1 MPSSSVVGMSERLIS
16 RVRRASWLLS
26 LFAVA
31 LFAAACGG
39 DDDSGSTEP
48 PAADVTSDEDDAT
61 SDDETSSTAGG
72 AVEGALVSVL
82 SFDFGLWALDPDG
95 GDAFEVT
102 VPDTGFSDRQDP
114 ALVSP
119 DGSTAV
125 VMVFTTVEG
134 QTFANDVGLGAIDLA
149 TGEGRLV
156 VELGQDRPDDEST
169 EFSSWELIGVSDT
182 TAWVV
187 ENAAGVEGEALVA
200 VDLAAGTTTVAV
212 APADSRVRSAAVLDN
227 TLYGE
232 VNGTIS
238 RLGASGWESLVTTGD
253 LPVDPFVTPATI
265 ADFAITRSG
274 APLEGQWAEDLLRF
288 LDMRPTAAGMVAA
301 GDSLYWQFNENWTD
315 AEGTDSAIVGGFVEF
330 DPARGELTAVW
341 PIGPSIGAFPDEN
354 EISTSSQGTW
364 HTTGDTV
371 WFADARDD
379 GDLLRLDPA
388 SGVTVF
394 GFEPVPGAD
403 YTRIEVL
410 PSDPDGV
417 WLVLEDWTITQSDES
432 GTSATGDTRFVLVDP
447 DSGALVVEVDES
459 DLIGF

>member
-1 MPSSSVVGMSERLIS
+1 MVV
-16 RVRRASWLLS
+16 
-26 LFAVA
+26 AV
-31 LFAAACGG
+31 AAACGG
-39 DDDSGSTEP
+39 DDDSGSAETPP
-48 PAADVTSDEDDAT
+48 PADAA
-61 SDDETSSTAGG
+61 SDDGATAEDETTTTVGG
-72 AVEGALVSVL
+72 PVEGALVSVL
-82 SFDFGLWALDPDG
+82 TFDFGLWALDPSG
-95 GDAFEVT
+95 GEPFEVA
-102 VPDTGFSDRQDP
+102 VPDTGFSDRQAP

-125 VMVFTTVEG
+125 VLVFTTVEG
-134 QTFANDVGLGAIDLA
+134 QTFSNEVGLGAIDLA

-156 VELGQDRPDDEST
+156 AALGQDRPDDEST

-182 TAWVV
+182 TAWIA
-187 ENAAGVEGEALVA
+187 ENAAGVEGEALLA
-200 VDLAAGTTTVAV
+200 VDLAAGAATVAV
-212 APADSRVRSAAVLDN
+212 APSESRVRSAAVLDN

-253 LPVDPFVTPATI
+253 LPVDQFVTPATI

-274 APLEGQWAEDLLRF
+274 APLEGEWADDLLRF
-288 LDMRPTAAGMVAA
+288 LDLRPTVAGITAS

-330 DPARGELTAVW
+330 DPATAQLTAVW
-341 PIGPSIGAFPDEN
+341 PIGPSVGAFPDEN
-354 EISTSSQGTW
+354 EISTASQGTW
-364 HTTGDTV
+364 HSTAGTV

-379 GDLLRLDPA
+379 GELLRLDPTA
-388 SGVTVF
+388 GVTAF
-394 GFEPVPGAD
+394 GFEPAAGAD
-403 YTRIEVL
+403 YTRIEAL

-417 WLVLEDWTITQSDES
+417 WLILEDWTITQSDES